1 MAREALASVTGGDT
15 LTADGR
21 LAVRAPLAGVV
32 TARNIVPGV
41 RVAAGDALFSIL
53 DPSVVWL
60 TVNVPAARA
69 GDVREGSIAHFRL
82 EGSSR
87 LYVTG
92 SMISRVGMLDSVTRT
107 IPVTYRVANP
117 DGSITVG
124 ANARAAVRTGR
135 RVAGLVIPASAVLE
149 EDGRPI
155 AYVQVE
161 GELFEKRELQLGARE
176 GDRIVILGGL
186 AAGERVV
193 TGAAY
198 QVRLAS
204 LSTSVPA
211 EGHEH

>member
-1 MAREALASVTGGDT
+1 VTGGDT
-15 LTADGR
+15 LTVDGR

-32 TARNIVPGV
+32 TARNVVPGV
-41 RVAAGDALFSIL
+41 RVSAGDPLFSIL

-69 GDVREGSIAHFRL
+69 GDVREGSIAHFQV

-87 LYVTG
+87 LHVSG
-92 SMISRVGMLDSVTRT
+92 SMISRIGVLDSVTRT
-107 IPVTYRVANP
+107 TPVTYRVPNP

-135 RVAGLVIPASAVLE
+135 RVTGLVIPASAVLE

-155 AYVQVE
+155 AWVQVE
-161 GELFEKRELQLGARE
+161 GELFEKRDLRLGARE
-176 GDRIVILGGL
+176 GDRIVVLGGL
-186 AAGERVV
+186 AAGERLV

-198 QVRLAS
+198 QLRLAS
-204 LSTSVPA
+204 LSNSVPT